1 MNLAAHLRNGFLF
14 QSLAGGAILWLVLK
28 LSGLSLM
35 DALMFAW
42 CAHVLV
48 HGIWVW
54 RHLGCA
60 TPEEMRR
67 RAGEMAEGRRTV
79 LSIALLAACIAIAT
93 VVAELVMQKNAVPWE
108 RALAVATIIL
118 SWCHVHLLFA
128 QDYAHEYWARDEGLN
143 FPGGDGTP
151 EFSEFC
157 YVALT
162 VGTTSQ
168 VSDTGTSTPAMR
180 RLVMLHAAVAFAFN
194 AVILASSVNVLAGLA
209 EK

>member
-1 MNLAAHLRNGFLF
+1 MRLGAHLRNGFLF
-14 QSLAGGAILWLVLK
+14 QSLAGGLLLWLALK
-28 LSGLSLM
+28 LVGLSTM
-35 DALMFAW
+35 DALMFSW

-48 HGIWVW
+48 HGTWLW
-54 RHLGCA
+54 RRLACA
-60 TPEEMRR
+60 EPDEMRR
-67 RAGEMAEGRRTV
+67 RAQEMAEGRRTV
-79 LSIALLAACIAIAT
+79 LAIALLAASVAIAT
-93 VVAELVMQKNAVPWE
+93 VVAELVMQKQAAAWE

-128 QDYAHEYWARDEGLN
+128 QDYAHEYWTGDEGLD

-157 YVALT
+157 YVALM

-168 VSDTGTSTPAMR
+168 VSDTKTTTPAMR
-180 RLVMLHAAVAFAFN
+180 RLVMLHASVAFAFN

-209 EK
+209 GE

>member
-14 QSLAGGAILWLVLK
+14 QSLAGGALLWFALK
-28 LSGLSLM
+28 LAGLSVM

-48 HGIWVW
+48 HGVWVW
-54 RHLGCA
+54 RRLGCA
-60 TPEEMRR
+60 PPEEMRR
-67 RAGEMAEGRRTV
+67 RAQEMAEGRRTV
-79 LSIALLAACIAIAT
+79 LAIALLAASVALAT
-93 VVAELVMQKNAVPWE
+93 VVAELVIQKEAALWE
-108 RALAVATIIL
+108 RVLAVATIIL

-128 QDYAHEYWARDEGLN
+128 QDYAHEYWTRDEGLD

-157 YVALT
+157 YVALM
-162 VGTTSQ
+162 VGITSQ
-168 VSDTGTSTPAMR
+168 VSDTKTTTPAMR
-180 RLVMLHAAVAFAFN
+180 RLVMLHAAMAFAFN